1 VLGPPRNV
9 IPMPLAGAPH
19 AKAVAGGLPVSLHR
33 LGVAVRVLDDLRYS
47 VEKLAGAPRWS
58 AMEWRVACSPLLLQ
72 LPRARRSLADL
83 REIRAGQWPDTD
95 WAVRLCTARSE
106 VERRL
111 IDVKVSMSALA
122 SQEMISADS
131 VVTFSSDAAL
141 LAEAA
146 GEFCGLIVGQY
157 PAATG
162 ES

>member
-1 VLGPPRNV
+1 MLGPSRDV
-9 IPMPLAGAPH
+9 IPMPLGGAPH
-19 AKAVAGGLPVSLHR
+19 AKAAAGDLPVSLHR
-33 LGVAVRVLDDLRYS
+33 LGVAVRVLDDLRHS

-83 REIRAGQWPDTD
+83 GGIRAGHWPDTD
-95 WAVRLCTARSE
+95 WAVRLRATRSD

-111 IDVKVSMSALA
+111 MDVKVSMSALA

-131 VVTFSSDAAL
+131 VATFSSDAAL

-146 GEFCGLIVGQY
+146 DEFCGLIVGHY
-157 PAATG
+157 PAAIG

>member
-1 VLGPPRNV
+1 MLGPSRNV
-9 IPMPLAGAPH
+9 IPMPLGSAPH
-19 AKAVAGGLPVSLHR
+19 ARAAAGDLPASLHR
-33 LGVAVRVLDDLRYS
+33 LGVAVRVLDDLRHS
-47 VEKLAGAPRWS
+47 VEKLAGAHRWS

-83 REIRAGQWPDTD
+83 GEIRAGQWPDTD
-95 WAVRLCTARSE
+95 WAVRLRASRSE

-111 IDVKVSMSALA
+111 MDVKVSISALA

-146 GEFCGLIVGQY
+146 DEFCGLIAGHY

-162 ES
+162 EI